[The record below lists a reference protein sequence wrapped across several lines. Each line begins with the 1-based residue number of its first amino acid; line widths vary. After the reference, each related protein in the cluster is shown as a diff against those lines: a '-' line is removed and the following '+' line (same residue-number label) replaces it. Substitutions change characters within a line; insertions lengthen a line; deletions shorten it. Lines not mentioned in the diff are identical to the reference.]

1 MIVYFDT
8 SGLLKLFVDEP
19 HTEEVRVWARAADA
33 VALSRVTLPE
43 AVAVIARRQR
53 RGDVSLPAARS
64 LAGEIETFWR
74 ASTVVEL
81 DEERAAGL
89 AFGHGLSGFNAVQLA
104 GALTTHDIA
113 GGEALAFSSFD
124 AALNRAAVAEGLTV
138 LEPLG

>member
-43 AVAVIARRQR
+43 AVAAIAHRQR

-64 LAGEIETFWR
+64 LVGEIETFWR

-81 DEERAAGL
+81 DEERAAGRDT
-89 AFGHGLSGFNAVQLA
+89 S
-104 GALTTHDIA
+104 
-113 GGEALAFSSFD
+113 
-124 AALNRAAVAEGLTV
+124 
-138 LEPLG
+138 P